1 MQRSQTR
8 SPLSHFVVILALSLG
23 LLQGNLYA
31 QLSSAAV
38 TGVVRDASG
47 SVVAGVKLVLT
58 NIDTTVKHTAESNS
72 AGNYVFLSIT
82 PGNYSLEATAPG
94 FQTTQMSRF
103 TLAVNQTATIDVGL
117 QVGTVQ
123 QTLTVQAAGE

>member
-1 MQRSQTR
+1 MQRLQTR
-8 SPLSHFVVILALSLG
+8 SPLSHFVVIFALSLG

-47 SVVAGVKLVLT
+47 TVVAGVKLLLT
-58 NIDTTVKHTAESNS
+58 NIDTTVTHTAESNS

-82 PGNYSLEATAPG
+82 PGTYSREATDPD

-103 TLAVNQTATIDVGL
+103 TPTA
-117 QVGTVQ
+117 
-123 QTLTVQAAGE
+123 